1 MSPPPP
7 PRTPRKLTDMSE
19 LKALTHPIRLRLLY
33 ALRANKS
40 MTATQLGDLVDES
53 PASVSYHLRKLAE
66 HGFVKEVENGSD
78 KRQRWWS
85 EANEEGFSWSENDF
99 SDSPESLSVAKASKD
114 SWLAHQWSR
123 LRDFD
128 RTSESWGPEWVSA
141 AFSTDNVLRLTAS
154 ETAEMDVE
162 LRAVVDRWRRHGETA
177 TSEEREHV
185 MVLMHGFPT
194 TP

>member
-1 MSPPPP
+1 MTPPPQD
-7 PRTPRKLTDMSE
+7 RTPRKLTDMSE

-85 EANEEGFSWSENDF
+85 EANEGGFSWSENDF
-99 SDSPESLSVAKASKD
+99 SDSPESLSVAKASMD

-123 LRDFD
+123 LHDFG
-128 RTSESWGPEWVSA
+128 RTSESWGQDWVNA
-141 AFSTDNVLRLTAS
+141 AFSSDDVLRLTAE
-154 ETAEMDVE
+154 ETKTMGTEM
-162 LRAVVDRWRRHGETA
+162 RAVIDKWRRRGETA
-177 TSEEREHV
+177 TSGDREHV

>member
-141 AFSTDNVLRLTAS
+141 AFSSDDVLRLTAE
-154 ETAEMDVE
+154 ETKQMGTEM
-162 LRAVVDRWRRHGETA
+162 RAVIDKWRRHGENA
-177 TSEEREHV
+177 TSGEREHV
-185 MVLMHGFPT
+185 MVLMHGFPN

>member
-1 MSPPPP
+1 
-7 PRTPRKLTDMSE
+7 MSE
-19 LKALTHPIRLRLLY
+19 LKALTHPVRLRLLY
-33 ALRANKS
+33 ALRANTS

-66 HGFVKEVENGSD
+66 HGFVTEVENGTD

-85 EANEEGFSWSENDF
+85 ETTKDGFSWSENDF
-99 SDSPESLSVAKASKD
+99 SDSPEGMAVAKASKD

-128 RTSESWGPEWVSA
+128 RTSESWGREWVDA
-141 AFSTDNVLRLTAS
+141 AFSTDDVFRLTAA
-154 ETAEMDVE
+154 ETTEMGAEI
-162 LRAVVDRWRRHGETA
+162 RAVIDKWRRHGENA
-177 TSEEREHV
+177 PPADRELV
-185 MVLMHGFPT
+185 MVLSHAFPT

>member
-1 MSPPPP
+1 
-7 PRTPRKLTDMSE
+7 MSE

-85 EANEEGFSWSENDF
+85 EANEGGFSWSENDF
-99 SDSPESLSVAKASKD
+99 SDSPESLSVAKASMD

-123 LRDFD
+123 LHDFG
-128 RTSESWGPEWVSA
+128 RTSESWGQDWVNA
-141 AFSTDNVLRLTAS
+141 AFSSDDVLRLTAE
-154 ETAEMDVE
+154 ETKTMGTEM
-162 LRAVVDRWRRHGETA
+162 RAVIDKWRRRGETA
-177 TSEEREHV
+177 TSGDREHV